1 MTAKTRTIEVD
12 EATACALES
21 LAAERGVSF
30 AELVAGMAALESVS
44 VAVSPEEV
52 DELDRQW
59 AAIRAGE
66 PTIPHEDMAR
76 WLQTWGT
83 PEFKPWR
90 SR

>member
-12 EATACALES
+12 EATARALES
-21 LAAERGVSF
+21 LAAERGVSTT
-30 AELVAGMAALESVS
+30 ELVAGMVALESAS
-44 VAVSPEEV
+44 VALSPEEV

-66 PTIPHEDMAR
+66 PTIPHEDVTR